1 MEDQEEKEGNR
12 VETIVKIAV
21 LVWSAIML
29 TISYYEPADG
39 KKIVDF
45 DPTFIASIFSG
56 SLASF
61 GLQVGKKKNSN
72 GNGNGKAPKIVDNKD
87 SNVGIQ

>member
-1 MEDQEEKEGNR
+1 MEEQEEKEGNR

-21 LVWSAIML
+21 LVWSASML
-29 TISYYEPADG
+29 TLSYYEPADG

-61 GLQVGKKKNSN
+61 GLQVGKKKNNNS
-72 GNGNGKAPKIVDNKD
+72 PKIVDNK
-87 SNVGIQ
+87 NNKVGIK

>member
-1 MEDQEEKEGNR
+1 MEEQEEKEGNR

-21 LVWSAIML
+21 LVWSASML
-29 TISYYEPADG
+29 TLSYYEPPSG

-61 GLQVGKKKNSN
+61 GLQVGKKKN
-72 GNGNGKAPKIVDNKD
+72 GNAPKIVKIKNNRTVIKWK
-87 SNVGIQ
+87 G

>member
-1 MEDQEEKEGNR
+1 MDEQEEKEGNR

-21 LVWSAIML
+21 LIWSAGML
-29 TISYYEPADG
+29 TASHYEPPSG

-61 GLQVGKKKNSN
+61 GLQVGKKKNGNS
-72 GNGNGKAPKIVDNKD
+72 NGNGKAPKIVDNKD
-87 SNVGIQ
+87 NNVGIQ

>member
-1 MEDQEEKEGNR
+1 MEEHEEKESNR

-21 LVWSAIML
+21 LVWSAAML
-29 TISYYEPADG
+29 TLSYYEPPSG

-61 GLQVGKKKNSN
+61 GLQVGKKK
-72 GNGNGKAPKIVDNKD
+72 KWQWKCT
-87 SNVGIQ
+87 

>member
-12 VETIVKIAV
+12 VETIVKIDV
-21 LVWSAIML
+21 LVWSASML
-29 TISYYEPADG
+29 TLSYYEPADG

-61 GLQVGKKKNSN
+61 GLQVGKKKN
-72 GNGNGKAPKIVDNKD
+72 GNGNNNNKAPKIVDNKD